1 MKRATGNRKITKHH
15 QTAAMMAEH
24 FRLVADFNRFA
35 AVRILECYG
44 ARLPN
49 RWGRS
54 LIAHIQLL
62 VTHMQAREWIDG
74 SISAV
79 GGCQHQPAL
88 IGAGVTPTI
97 QARAVLLLTFN
108 WTERHFMKGM

>member
-35 AVRILECYG
+35 AVRILERYG

-49 RWGRS
+49 RWSRS

-74 SISAV
+74 TPIVYMSVAKTAEKLGISPSQV
-79 GGCQHQPAL
+79 SYNERQL
-88 IGAGVTPTI
+88 VRLAGVSLQT
-97 QARAVLLLTFN
+97 
-108 WTERHFMKGM
+108 